1 MATAKKTPISSVN
14 DSVISMEFDENP
26 NIPTANYS
34 EETSKNIKKA
44 IIKKMRAEKLK
55 KMIDAELK
63 KEEKSRKSGE
73 NMGIGIPLTF
83 KGM

>member
-1 MATAKKTPISSVN
+1 MADRKKTPINSVN
-14 DSVISMEFDENP
+14 EEIISMEFDENP

-34 EETSKNIKKA
+34 EETAKRIEQA

-55 KMIDAELK
+55 RLIETELK
-63 KEEKSRKSGE
+63 NDKKIEDGE
-73 NMGIGIPLTF
+73 SIGFEFSF

>member
-1 MATAKKTPISSVN
+1 MATLKKTALNTVKDNIIN
-14 DSVISMEFDENP
+14 MEFDENP

-34 EETSKNIKKA
+34 EETANNIKKA

-63 KEEKSRKSGE
+63 KETKIKSGE
-73 NMGIGIPLTF
+73 SIGIPLTF